1 MAYLI
6 FNKDLDNLPGTLC
19 AIAANDTDLNNLNI
33 DLDTVKKITMSDS
46 VFAQV
51 QLSEKYPESYN
62 GDTVT
67 YVDASFSPGYL
78 NEESFQS
85 DINRNIPLIDAF
97 LINNEDHPDYTKWN
111 MFKTQLTNLNVDGLT
126 YPYQK
131 SLERHLSDNS
141 LTILN
146 TLQLP

>member
-33 DLDTVKKITMSDS
+33 DLDTVKKITINDS
-46 VFAQV
+46 VFTQV

-67 YVDASFSPGYL
+67 YVDVSSEYL
-78 NEESFQS
+78 NKEQFQS
-85 DINRNIPLIDAF
+85 DINSRIPLINAF

-111 MFKTQLTNLNVDGLT
+111 MFKTQLEALDISSIT
-126 YPYQK
+126 YPYNK
-131 SLERHLSDNS
+131 SLEKHLSDNS
-141 LTILN
+141 LTVLN

>member
-33 DLDTVKKITMSDS
+33 DLDTVKKITINDS
-46 VFAQV
+46 VFTQV

-67 YVDASFSPGYL
+67 YVDVSFEYL
-78 NEESFQS
+78 NKEQFQS
-85 DINRNIPLIDAF
+85 DINSRIPLINAF

>member
-1 MAYLI
+1 
-6 FNKDLDNLPGTLC
+6 
-19 AIAANDTDLNNLNI
+19 
-33 DLDTVKKITMSDS
+33 
-46 VFAQV
+46 
-51 QLSEKYPESYN
+51 
-62 GDTVT
+62 
-67 YVDASFSPGYL
+67 
-78 NEESFQS
+78 
-85 DINRNIPLIDAF
+85 
-97 LINNEDHPDYTKWN
+97 